1 MIDLKLSLN
10 SEGMYDLSITN
21 GRLDT
26 INSFDTSL
34 IMSFYGEARAA
45 ESEIPVVQRQGG
57 WWGNL
62 FNATLDYE
70 YGSKLWLLYQ
80 ARANN
85 NTLNAGIA
93 YLTDAFQWYVDDN
106 YARQVN
112 VTGTRRGNQIR
123 FFIEM
128 ITPNN
133 DIINFAADLWQE
145 TGKTP

>member
-21 GRLDT
+21 GRFDT
-26 INSFDTSL
+26 VNNFDTSL

-45 ESEIPVVQRQGG
+45 DSEIPVVQRQGG

-62 FNATLDYE
+62 FNSTLDYE

-85 NTLNAGIA
+85 DTLNAGIA
-93 YLTDAFQWYVDDN
+93 YLNDAFQWYIDDG

-112 VTGTRRGNQIR
+112 VTGTRRGSQIT
-123 FFIEM
+123 FFIE
-128 ITPNN
+128 IVAQNN
-133 DIINFAADLWQE
+133 EIINRAYELWQE
-145 TGKTP
+145 TGK